1 MFAAL
6 FARYQ
11 PPQREKTAQHA
22 APPCAQGRAGPKQH
36 DLTSTPPG
44 APGAQGHRTRRTGV
58 TLTDLEPDAAPLSG
72 APAAPTEGDVRAALA
87 RVLAADEFAS
97 SPRLADFLRFIVD
110 ATLAGR
116 AESIKGYT
124 IAVEAL
130 GRPTSFD
137 PQSDPIVRVE
147 ATRLRRA
154 LERYYASAGPEEAIE
169 ISVPKGGYVPAF
181 RRRGVEIEAPPPPP
195 VPAAAPL
202 PPRRAGRPWMLAA
215 ALVACIAAALAAA
228 GLQIGLE
235 RGSKSFTLTVGGH
248 PTTAADLADRIG
260 LPVLEVERFET
271 AGSPAPSADEMH
283 TLEVRLR
290 DALARFDFVDVMAAG
305 GGGARECSGAP
316 PRPVF
321 TLGGL
326 AEGRPDGG
334 YALLVR
340 LSDRCGGTIVW
351 SKELEGA
358 SSGEGRAAGEARI
371 VQDVAA
377 ALVETNGALQAR
389 ARAQARL
396 EAPESGFSCLA
407 RALSPPHGTA
417 SADATEA
424 RACIDRLAARDSGY
438 GVFHSVKAA
447 LMLEAL
453 RAQTKAGA
461 GTAEEADLRAAL
473 LREARQGADLAPTSA
488 FAAKVL
494 ADVDFHLGDREG
506 ALVAADRAVA
516 LNPLDHH
523 VAATAGAVMVGL
535 GRVDQGEALLLRAR
549 QNGAPLSETH
559 SIYLAIAAFL
569 RADSIAARNALPGL
583 EGHDDPAAGI
593 ARALALHT
601 LGRLEDERRVVSGLL
616 RETAGGFD
624 ALQAIVR
631 RLLPS
636 SEEALRVLGELESAT
651 LRAPPLAE
659 GPSKG

>member
-1 MFAAL
+1 M
-6 FARYQ
+6 
-11 PPQREKTAQHA
+11 
-22 APPCAQGRAGPKQH
+22 
-36 DLTSTPPG
+36 
-44 APGAQGHRTRRTGV
+44 
-58 TLTDLEPDAAPLSG
+58 TLTDLEPDAAKGGPS
-72 APAAPTEGDVRAALA
+72 APSQRPAVDAPGEDEVRAALA
-87 RVLAADEFAS
+87 RVLAGDEFAS
-97 SPRLADFLRFIVD
+97 SPRLADFLRFIVG

-154 LERYYASAGPEEAIE
+154 LERYYASAGPDEPLE
-169 ISVPKGGYVPAF
+169 ICVPKGGYVPAF
-181 RRRGVEIEAPPPPP
+181 RRRAGEVEP
-195 VPAAAPL
+195 APL
-202 PPRRAGRPWMLAA
+202 PPPLPVAPAPPAAPGRSRRPWLVAA
-215 ALVACIAAALAAA
+215 AIVVSAGVAFAAA

-235 RGSKSFTLTVGGH
+235 HGAKSLVLTVGGH

-271 AGSPAPSADEMH
+271 AGTPAPSLDEMH

-305 GGGARECSGAP
+305 GGSARECSGSP

-351 SKELEGA
+351 SKELEGTA
-358 SSGEGRAAGEARI
+358 PTEGRAAGEMRI

-377 ALVETNGALQAR
+377 SLVETHGALQAR

-396 EAPESGFSCLA
+396 EAPESGFGCLS
-407 RALSPPHGTA
+407 RALASPNGVMTDP
-417 SADATEA
+417 SEA
-424 RACIDRLAARDSGY
+424 RACIERLAARDSSY

-447 LMLEAL
+447 QMLEAM
-453 RAQTKAGA
+453 RVQAKAGSA
-461 GTAEEADLRAAL
+461 PGPAEVAQARAEL
-473 LREARQGADLAPTSA
+473 LREARLGVDLAPTSA
-488 FAAKVL
+488 YAAKVL

-506 ALVAADRAVA
+506 ALLAADRAVS

-523 VAATAGAVMVGL
+523 VAAAAGAVMVGL
-535 GRVDQGEALLLRAR
+535 GRVEQGEALLLRAR
-549 QNGAPLSETH
+549 QNGAQLSEEHT
-559 SIYLAIAAFL
+559 IYLAIAAFL
-569 RADSIAARNALPGL
+569 RNDSAAARNALPGL
-583 EGHDDPAAGI
+583 EGHDDPAAAI

-616 RETAGGFD
+616 RATAGGFETV
-624 ALQAIVR
+624 QAIVR

-636 SEEALRVLGELESAT
+636 GEEAVRVIGELESAA